1 VLVEIGDTG
10 PGIPPEIRERIFQ
23 PFFTTKPVGEGTGLG
38 LDISWRVVVNRHH
51 GDLTVTS
58 EPGSTWFRVALPIS
72 GEQLAGDQASVEQ
85 LSGVQS
91 LKEQVCPTSRPS
103 TRRSRRVVP
112 GAWSAKRVAAGGFTY
127 AAAPPAAT
135 SDAAIPRRP
144 STPVVTPDKPAI
156 W

>member
-1 VLVEIGDTG
+1 VWTNLIDNAVSAMDGKGTLTLRTRREDDRVLVEIGDTG

-72 GEQLAGDQASVEQ
+72 GEQLSDDQLADQQ
-85 LSGVQS
+85 LSDEPRT
-91 LKEQVCPTSRPS
+91 KEQ
-103 TRRSRRVVP
+103 
-112 GAWSAKRVAAGGFTY
+112 A
-127 AAAPPAAT
+127 
-135 SDAAIPRRP
+135 
-144 STPVVTPDKPAI
+144 
-156 W
+156 